1 MFVGRKEELK
11 ELKDKYNTDTTE
23 IISVLGRRRVG
34 KSQLIFHSYKDFDG
48 LVISYECSDT
58 GYKDNLEGIEKLI
71 KKILKNEYIHFN
83 SLYDVMMFL
92 QNVASKQK
100 ILFIIDEYL
109 YMRESKATDS
119 MIKNAIDE
127 FDKMD
132 KKNPFKFVLCGSS
145 VQVMEILD
153 NANMPLHGRFT
164 KTIHLYPLNYLESS
178 LFYKDAS
185 LVDKV
190 KYYSTIGGTPYFLN
204 QIDPKLSFDEN
215 IVNLY
220 FGDNALLK
228 NELDSQ
234 INGEIN
240 KIEKATYILNIIQ
253 DKMVSYSDINQ
264 IYNSRYKEGSI
275 DYPLKKLIEMKV
287 IEKINVQQ
295 DNGKNKPYYR
305 IIDNAIKFYYSY
317 LIRSLAN
324 RNLFSNKDYYEKFIK
339 EDLNQHFI
347 PLMFEGVGYQFIAL
361 MNQHNKLDDTL
372 YDLFTYIINDK
383 KTKNNYQFDVVGKS
397 KKGLINFECKF
408 KDMEVNK
415 EEVEK
420 ENRQAELANS
430 NFYKTVFISKNIV
443 DTNEKVYSLV
453 DVYNYGLLD

>member
-11 ELKDKYNTDTTE
+11 QLKNKYATDTTE

-71 KKILKNEYIHFN
+71 KETLKNDYIHFD

-92 QNVASKQK
+92 QNEASKQK
-100 ILFIIDEYL
+100 ILFIIDEYP
-109 YMRESKATDS
+109 YMREGKATDS
-119 MIKNAIDE
+119 MIKNAVDE

-145 VQVMEILD
+145 VQVMEMLD

-185 LVDKV
+185 LEDKV
-190 KYYSTIGGTPYFLN
+190 KYYSIIGGTPYFLN

-220 FGDNALLK
+220 FADNALLK

-240 KIEKATYILNIIQ
+240 KIEKATYVLNIIQ

-275 DYPLKKLIEMKV
+275 DYSLKKLIEMKV

-295 DNGKNKPYYR
+295 DNSKNKPYYR
-305 IIDNAIKFYYSY
+305 IMDSAVKFYYSY
-317 LIRSLAN
+317 LIRSFAN
-324 RNLFSNKDYYEKFIK
+324 RNLFSNKDYYEKLIK

-347 PLMFEGVGYQFIAL
+347 PLMFENIGYQFIAL

-372 YDLFTYIINDK
+372 YDLFTYVVNDK
-383 KTKNNYQFDVVGKS
+383 RTKNNYQFDIVGKS

-408 KDMEVNK
+408 KDVEVNK

-420 ENRQAELANS
+420 ENRQAELASS
-430 NFYKTVFISKNIV
+430 NFYKTVFISKNKV

-453 DVYNYGLLD
+453 DVYNYELLD